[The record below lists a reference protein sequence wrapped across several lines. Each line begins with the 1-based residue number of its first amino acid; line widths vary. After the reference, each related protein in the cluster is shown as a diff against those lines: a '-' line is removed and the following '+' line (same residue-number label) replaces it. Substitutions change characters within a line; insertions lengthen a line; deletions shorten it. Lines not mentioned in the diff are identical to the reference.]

1 MPDPISFLQNASKIC
16 NEFIIEYKYYK
27 SKKDLAYYGVAQ
39 KKLND
44 FNKLYFIFS
53 PICLKAILEN
63 LCFKIIISE
72 KTKLFNNLRFP
83 RHIIYAKKTF

>member
-1 MPDPISFLQNASKIC
+1 MNLLLNINTINRKRFSILWRSK
-16 NEFIIEYKYYK
+16 
-27 SKKDLAYYGVAQ
+27 

-63 LCFKIIISE
+63 LGFKIIISE

-83 RHIIYAKKTF
+83 RLIIYAKKLFKIY